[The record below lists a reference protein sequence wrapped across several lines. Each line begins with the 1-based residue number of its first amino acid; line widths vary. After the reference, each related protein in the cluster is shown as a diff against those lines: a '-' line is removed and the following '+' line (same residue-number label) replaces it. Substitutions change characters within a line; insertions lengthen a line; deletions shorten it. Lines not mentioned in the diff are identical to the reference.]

1 MYLNATEKNAA
12 GISEIAAK
20 LRTKVSLVMEIVM
33 LIKLD
38 TIRLNVYMMM
48 EIVFDSSGY
57 LAVGS

>member
-1 MYLNATEKNAA
+1 MYLNATKKNAA